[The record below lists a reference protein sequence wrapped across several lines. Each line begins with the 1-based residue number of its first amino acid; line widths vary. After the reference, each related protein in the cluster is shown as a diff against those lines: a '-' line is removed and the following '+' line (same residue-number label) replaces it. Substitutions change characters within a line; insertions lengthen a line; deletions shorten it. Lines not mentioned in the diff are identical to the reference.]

1 MVLLNPSSRGFPLCP
16 LCPLWLKS
24 FLARNVMILSI
35 GVDIVEPERIGGM
48 MERHGGRFLS
58 RTFTA
63 REIAYCRGRKR
74 AVEHF
79 AARWAAKEAVAKAL
93 GTGFDRRIGWKD
105 IEVVKNPSGSVR
117 VQLYRK
123 AGALADKLGVARI
136 HLSLS
141 HTAGAALAFAILEG
155 K

>member
-1 MVLLNPSSRGFPLCP
+1 
-16 LCPLWLKS
+16 
-24 FLARNVMILSI
+24 MIVGI

-48 MERHGGRFLS
+48 IERHAGRFLE

-63 REIAYCRGRKR
+63 DEIAYCRGRKR

-93 GTGFDRRIGWKD
+93 GTGLARRIGWKD
-105 IEVVKNPSGSVR
+105 IEVVKDPSGAVGVR
-117 VQLYRK
+117 LYRK
-123 AGALADKLGVARI
+123 AKTLADKLGVTRI

-141 HTAGAALAFAILEG
+141 HTEKAAVAVVVAE